1 MSSGLDSR
9 MLRSS
14 ALEPIHGP
22 RSSLSAVDKAII
34 EQLQEDGRRPYTA
47 VAEAVGLSEAAVRQ
61 RVKKLIDAGIMQ
73 IVAVA
78 DPLRVGFNLMAL
90 VGIRADGD
98 LTKTADALAAVP
110 EVIYVV
116 LTTGSFDLLVELVCA
131 DHEHLLKLLN
141 ERIRSVPGV
150 TRTETF
156 TYLRVVKETYSYGTR

>member
-14 ALEPIHGP
+14 ALEPIHGA

>member
-1 MSSGLDSR
+1 MQLESR
-9 MLRSS
+9 MLRSA
-14 ALEPIHGP
+14 ALEAPRGP
-22 RSSLSAVDKAII
+22 RSALSAIDKAII

-61 RVKKLIDAGIMQ
+61 RVKKLIDTGVMQ

-78 DPLRVGFNLMAL
+78 DPLRVGFSLMAL
-90 VGIRADGD
+90 VAIRVEGD
-98 LTKTADALAAVP
+98 LMKTADALAAVP

-131 DHEHLLKLLN
+131 DHDHLLKLLN
-141 ERIRSVPGV
+141 EIIRTVPGV